1 MDEARAPV
9 QRDAAPGLSG
19 RRYDVVVLGSGPA
32 GAAVALM
39 LARKGLSV
47 AVLCRPRTGPVVGE
61 TVPPAIVRPLARLG
75 LWESFV
81 AAGHAQAHGT
91 VIAWGDAQPFEN
103 DFVFNAYG
111 PGWHIDR
118 DAFDAMLLSA
128 ARDAGA
134 EVHCCLVRD
143 CIPVQAAGWMLP
155 VRGDGDSGN
164 FHARW
169 VVDATGR
176 SGWLSRRRGATRRSL
191 DRLVSLAKFVPADCI
206 RETRTLIEASE
217 SGWWYAAALPRDRA
231 VVAYFSDADLLPSD
245 KDARAAL
252 WDVLLAQTGIIADFQ
267 GGLPGQSLHSF
278 AASSGR
284 VVPCAGPR
292 WIAVGDA
299 VACYDPLSGQG
310 ITKALT
316 SAIHAAQCIFDR
328 LRSGGTPEDFMQTMD
343 QEYGEYLRFRAVHYA
358 RETRWPDAVFW
369 RRRSRVAATPVP
381 R

>member
-1 MDEARAPV
+1 VEEARAAP
-9 QRDAAPGLSG
+9 RDAAPGLSG
-19 RRYDVVVLGSGPA
+19 RRYDVVVLGCGPA
-32 GAAVALM
+32 GAAVALV
-39 LARKGLSV
+39 LARKQLSV
-47 AVLCRPRTGPVVGE
+47 AVLCRPRTGPAVGE

-75 LWESFV
+75 LWQSFL
-81 AAGHAQAHGT
+81 AAGHAQAPGAL
-91 VIAWGDAQPFEN
+91 IAWGDAQPFEN

-134 EVHCCLVRD
+134 EVHCCLTAD
-143 CIPVQAAGWMLP
+143 CIPVEAAGWVLP
-155 VRGDGDSGN
+155 LRGGGS

-191 DRLVSLAKFVPADCI
+191 DRLISLVKFVPAHCI
-206 RETRTLIEASE
+206 RETRTLIEACE
-217 SGWWYAAALPRDRA
+217 SGWWYAAAVPGNRA
-231 VVAYFSDADLLPSD
+231 VVAYFSDADLLPPD
-245 KDARAAL
+245 KAARAAL
-252 WDVLLAQTGIIADFQ
+252 WDVLFAQTAIIANFHR
-267 GGLPGQSLHSF
+267 GAPGQSLHAF

-284 VVPCAGPR
+284 VVPCAGSR

-316 SAIHAAQCIFDR
+316 SAIDAAECIFDR
-328 LRSGGTPEDFMQTMD
+328 LQSGGTPVNFTQTMD
-343 QEYGEYLRFRAVHYA
+343 KEYGEYLRFRAAHYRREA
-358 RETRWPDAVFW
+358 RWQDAIFW
-369 RRRSRVAATPVP
+369 RRRSRVTGMPA
-381 R
+381 RR